1 MISKFVYKRCCAE
14 PWQDSFLAMS
24 LEGAY
29 RVVNGKVILKD
40 NSEFPGT
47 EAEFLMQGNKKD
59 RARAVALFKEEAIK
73 AKLLAKKAEAAA
85 LASEEK
91 ARAAALKVEEVKA
104 AALKAEQKAQA
115 LAIEAEKAM
124 TAVIAADD
132 AVFAASLELE
142 GEAGQGAGVD
152 SSKPVFMKPKQTRA
166 AGNAWAEPLPHLRV
180 SQKKARVWKGP
191 FKNTP
196 IVYEVKRG
204 QPMRTMKETA
214 DIKNVSDEGNDCAFH
229 VLIGAC
235 GIKIDKQKERESL
248 ARMVDNMSKENF
260 MALYLDKFDEMPS
273 GNDDRDRQRMKDNYC
288 NCGYLTN
295 ADVASLQGLY
305 PCSVLFSQMV
315 GEETPLIRLIQ
326 MFDREKEGNQQ
337 AILMVLNKEG
347 NHWMIGVVN
356 GKTMS
361 AEIYQMGKAFLATR
375 A

>member
-1 MISKFVYKRCCAE
+1 MIIKFVYKRCCAE

-40 NSEFPGT
+40 NTKFPGT

-124 TAVIAADD
+124 NAVIAADD
-132 AVFAASLELE
+132 AVFAATFEVE
-142 GEAGQGAGVD
+142 GEAGQGARV
-152 SSKPVFMKPKQTRA
+152 
-166 AGNAWAEPLPHLRV
+166 AGNAWAEPLSHLRV
-180 SQKKARVWKGP
+180 SQKVERVWDGP
-191 FKNTP
+191 FENTP
-196 IVYEVKRG
+196 VVYEVKRG
-204 QPMRTMKETA
+204 EPMITRKEKV
-214 DIKNVSDEGNDCAFH
+214 DIVDVSKYRNDCALN
-229 VLIGAC
+229 VLRATCAG
-235 GIKIDKQKERESL
+235 GLNKKEARKSL
-248 ARMVDNMSKENF
+248 ADMVDNMSKEHF
-260 MALYLDKFDEMPS
+260 MALYIDKFDESPS
-273 GNDDRDRQRMKDNYC
+273 GNDDLDRQKVKHNYC

-295 ADVASLQGLY
+295 ADVASLQGFY

-315 GEETPLIRLIQ
+315 GEETPLIKLIQ

-337 AILMVLNKEG
+337 AILMVLNKKG
-347 NHWMIGVVN
+347 DHWMIGVVN

-361 AEIYQMGKAFLATR
+361 EEIYQMGKAFAAAR

>member
-29 RVVNGKVILKD
+29 RVVNGKVILKN

-59 RARAVALFKEEAIK
+59 RARAVALLEEEAIK
-73 AKLLAKKAEAAA
+73 AKLFAKKAEAAA

-166 AGNAWAEPLPHLRV
+166 AGNAWAKPLPHLRV

-191 FKNTP
+191 FINTL
-196 IVYEVKRG
+196 IVYDLKHGHRKVME
-204 QPMRTMKETA
+204 QTA
-214 DIKNVSDEGNDCAFH
+214 DIKNVSDEGNDCALN
-229 VLIGAC
+229 VLIETCAG
-235 GIKIDKQKERESL
+235 GLNKKEARKSL
-248 ARMVDNMSKENF
+248 AERVDKMSKENF

-273 GNDDRDRQRMKDNYC
+273 GNDAQDRQRVKHNYC

-295 ADVASLQGLY
+295 ADVASLRGLY

-315 GEETPLIRLIQ
+315 GEEIPLIRLID
-326 MFDREKEGNQQ
+326 MFDRKDEGNQQ

-347 NHWMIGVVN
+347 NHWMIGVVK

-361 AEIYQMGKAFLATR
+361 AEIYQMGKAFKAACR
-375 A
+375 